1 MDLQWKNLIPHIKD
15 GIGELQ
21 QGKLHGKNQDLE
33 APENSGCA
41 PDWGGN
47 ICGNLRLV
55 QLFKG
60 FGAKPKR
67 SYRKKEKESILPCT
81 EN

>member
-21 QGKLHGKNQDLE
+21 QGKLHGENQDLE

-41 PDWGGN
+41 PDWGGE
-47 ICGNLRLV
+47 IFV
-55 QLFKG
+55 
-60 FGAKPKR
+60 
-67 SYRKKEKESILPCT
+67 EI
-81 EN
+81 